1 MAARTTLF
9 SSLSLSLCMVLA
21 ACASRD
27 DAAKD
32 RGLSPASVGASSRQS
47 SDREGA
53 EERPS
58 HEAGRELSVMETEG
72 SEPVYEEFEDSV
84 DIETGSVASSKS
96 QVRSSSQSGVSAP
109 YPPPDPAPRGEHTS
123 SEQFLAG
130 ASALA
135 CGISSQILGIKVR
148 FCFNGLHQRQAR
160 LERPHSK
167 QHL

>member
-9 SSLSLSLCMVLA
+9 SSLSLSLCMVLT
-21 ACASRD
+21 ACASHD

-53 EERPS
+53 EESPS

-84 DIETGSVASSKS
+84 A
-96 QVRSSSQSGVSAP
+96 VSYTHLTLP
-109 YPPPDPAPRGEHTS
+109 T
-123 SEQFLAG
+123 
-130 ASALA
+130 
-135 CGISSQILGIKVR
+135 ILRV
-148 FCFNGLHQRQAR
+148 
-160 LERPHSK
+160 
-167 QHL
+167 